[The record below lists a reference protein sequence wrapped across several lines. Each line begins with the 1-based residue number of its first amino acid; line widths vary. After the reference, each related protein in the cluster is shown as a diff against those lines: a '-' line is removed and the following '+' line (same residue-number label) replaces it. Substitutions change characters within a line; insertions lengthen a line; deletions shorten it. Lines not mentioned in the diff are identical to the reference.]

1 MQAVRT
7 QQAERLSKMT
17 RAYSTSNI
25 KSSTKSNRM
34 MSRHNTIQ
42 LENSGH
48 DGMDSLAAFIFPK
61 NKNNIN
67 QTSPT
72 RAKTIA
78 KKNEKVDSHKIEE
91 LQTSNDALK
100 NHLKA
105 AIDDNER
112 LRNEIEQLHLQREA
126 NMKEEQNETELLS
139 DSDEEE
145 EEDAET
151 ELEATI

>member
-1 MQAVRT
+1 
-7 QQAERLSKMT
+7 MT

-42 LENSGH
+42 LENSVMLGGH

-61 NKNNIN
+61 NNNNNIN

-72 RAKTIA
+72 RARTIA

-126 NMKEEQNETELLS
+126 NMKEEQNGTELLS

-145 EEDAET
+145 EEDVET